1 MELWILFAL
10 LSSILF
16 AIVSVLDKYAVYDKS
31 GISPYL
37 LNMYVGYSNLIVS
50 LFFLAIYLRSFNT
63 YHFYALS
70 VGVIQGIS
78 LIALFWAL
86 KKLSVTRAMTMWSSY
101 PFWVAL
107 ISFIF
112 MDENLKLIQ
121 IAFMMVIILGSITS
135 NVSLKDS
142 KEYNF
147 SMISI
152 FIIIFGTIFFA
163 TSQVLNKVVVS
174 EITVLETYG
183 LRGVGV
189 CMTLALPFSSIN
201 NLKKLKDYVLNWK
214 KSKYLFLA
222 ETVIATFAYL
232 TILIA
237 LMTGPVS
244 LVSSLSGT
252 RPVFIVI
259 IYIFLNLIG
268 FNLSEKLIKNEVIIK
283 LFSAFCV
290 GIGVFGI
297 AYF

>member
-112 MDENLKLIQ
+112 TDENLKLIQ

-152 FIIIFGTIFFA
+152 FIIICDGSYFH
-163 TSQVLNKVVVS
+163 
-174 EITVLETYG
+174 
-183 LRGVGV
+183 
-189 CMTLALPFSSIN
+189 
-201 NLKKLKDYVLNWK
+201 KKC
-214 KSKYLFLA
+214 
-222 ETVIATFAYL
+222 
-232 TILIA
+232 
-237 LMTGPVS
+237 
-244 LVSSLSGT
+244 SLS
-252 RPVFIVI
+252 FIAF
-259 IYIFLNLIG
+259 FL
-268 FNLSEKLIKNEVIIK
+268 FVAH
-283 LFSAFCV
+283 FVPC
-290 GIGVFGI
+290 
-297 AYF
+297 YF

>member
-1 MELWILFAL
+1 
-10 LSSILF
+10 
-16 AIVSVLDKYAVYDKS
+16 
-31 GISPYL
+31 
-37 LNMYVGYSNLIVS
+37 MYVGYSNLIVS

-142 KEYNF
+142 KEHNF

-152 FIIIFGTIFFA
+152 FVIIFGTIFFA

-189 CMTLALPFSSIN
+189 CMTLALPFSSMN
-201 NLKKLKDYVLNWK
+201 NLKKLKDYVLNLE

-244 LVSSLSGT
+244 LVASLSGT

>member
-1 MELWILFAL
+1 MELWIFFAL

-50 LFFLAIYLRSFNT
+50 LFFLALYLRSFNS

-70 VGVIQGIS
+70 VGFIQGLS
-78 LIALFWAL
+78 LIALFWTL
-86 KKLSVTRAMTMWSSY
+86 KKLSVTRTMTMWSSY

-121 IAFMMVIILGSITS
+121 IVFMMIVITGSITS
-135 NVSLKDS
+135 NISLKDS

-147 SMISI
+147 SLISI

-201 NLKKLKDYVLNWK
+201 NLKKLKDFVLDWDN
-214 KSKYLFLA
+214 SKYLFFA
-222 ETVIATFAYL
+222 ETIIATFAYL

-244 LVSSLSGT
+244 LVASLSGT
-252 RPVFIVI
+252 RPVFIVL
-259 IYIFLNLIG
+259 IYIVLNLIG
-268 FNLSEKLIKNEVIIK
+268 LNLSEKLIKNEVVIK
-283 LFSAFCV
+283 LFSALCV

>member
-70 VGVIQGIS
+70 VGIIQGIS

-121 IAFMMVIILGSITS
+121 IAFMLMIILGSITS
-135 NVSLKDS
+135 NVSLKES

-147 SMISI
+147 SLISI
-152 FIIIFGTIFFA
+152 FVIIFGTVFFA

-201 NLKKLKDYVLNWK
+201 NLKKLKDYVLNLE

-244 LVSSLSGT
+244 LVASLSGT

-268 FNLSEKLIKNEVIIK
+268 FNLSEKLIRNEVIIK